1 MTKMSL
7 IDKIGV
13 LLELTTSSKISIIV
27 IMSLLFLAYL
37 LISTNKK
44 NFKSSKLLY
53 SSIYVLIICS
63 LLFTYRNSL
72 QNMFDYMMN
81 NFFILVYFPNLAV
94 YLLAIIITNIIIWIT
109 VFNTKTTKIIK
120 YINISVYCL
129 MTYLLVLIL
138 NIINTNDLD
147 VFTQSSVYS
156 NSNAQAL
163 IELSSTIFITWIA
176 FLTVYKII
184 RRYQL
189 KTLRQAKIARQ
200 KQIKETVNKLPNIP
214 KDFVLVDVPYFVKKD
229 NDTIKVEKNNLSSKS
244 IYDKILTVDDYK
256 LLLNILKDHKEKE
269 KQAEQRKQKVAAEQ
283 TKYQELQDLYKSVR

>member
-13 LLELTTSSKISIIV
+13 LLELTTSSKISIVV

-53 SSIYVLIICS
+53 SSVYILIVCS

-269 KQAEQRKQKVAAEQ
+269 KQEEQRKQKVAAEQ

>member
-13 LLELTTSSKISIIV
+13 LVELTTSSKISIVV

-37 LISTNKK
+37 LISTNRK

-53 SSIYVLIICS
+53 SSVYILIVCS

-94 YLLAIIITNIIIWIT
+94 YLLAIIITNIIIWVT

-120 YINISVYCL
+120 YINIFVYCL

-156 NSNAQAL
+156 NPNAQAL
-163 IELSSTIFITWIA
+163 IELSSTIFLTWIA

-269 KQAEQRKQKVAAEQ
+269 KQEEQRKQKVAAEQ

>member
-13 LLELTTSSKISIIV
+13 LLELTTSSKISIVV

-94 YLLAIIITNIIIWIT
+94 YLLAIIITNVIIWIT

-163 IELSSTIFITWIA
+163 IELSSTIFLTWIA
-176 FLTVYKII
+176 FLIVYKLI

-189 KTLRQAKIARQ
+189 KNLRQARIARQ
-200 KQIKETVNKLPNIP
+200 KQIKETVKKLPNIP

-229 NDTIKVEKNNLSSKS
+229 NDTIKVEKNKLSSKS

-269 KQAEQRKQKVAAEQ
+269 KQEEQRKQKVAAEQ

>member
-53 SSIYVLIICS
+53 SSVYILIVCS

-120 YINISVYCL
+120 YINIFIQKTKL
-129 MTYLLVLIL
+129 QNLI
-138 NIINTNDLD
+138 
-147 VFTQSSVYS
+147 FYS
-156 NSNAQAL
+156 
-163 IELSSTIFITWIA
+163 
-176 FLTVYKII
+176 YK
-184 RRYQL
+184 
-189 KTLRQAKIARQ
+189 
-200 KQIKETVNKLPNIP
+200 N
-214 KDFVLVDVPYFVKKD
+214 
-229 NDTIKVEKNNLSSKS
+229 
-244 IYDKILTVDDYK
+244 
-256 LLLNILKDHKEKE
+256 
-269 KQAEQRKQKVAAEQ
+269 
-283 TKYQELQDLYKSVR
+283 